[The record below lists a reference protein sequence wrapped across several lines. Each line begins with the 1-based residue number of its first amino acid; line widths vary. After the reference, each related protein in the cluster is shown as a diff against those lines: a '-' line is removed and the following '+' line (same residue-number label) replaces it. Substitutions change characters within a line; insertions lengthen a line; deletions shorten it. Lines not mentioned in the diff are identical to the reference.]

1 MKVKSETFP
10 GAGLYREV
18 CDNSKCHNG
27 APIKY
32 SDGTIRR
39 GRAALIIAWEGRDGR
54 YCSNKCLNERENQM
68 SDEEEGFE
76 ELEETEVEQVI
87 DVPPR
92 AVKSKKATKAKGKGE
107 PKMKAT
113 KKKTKAAAKAKTR
126 ATREERNTKPIPKGT
141 TRKEQV
147 IALMKRKGGVTLD
160 ALMKTTGML
169 RHSCR
174 GYISILGRTVPIK
187 SFKSEDG
194 DRTYVYG
201 KAGKAKA
208 KAA

>member
-1 MKVKSETFP
+1 
-10 GAGLYREV
+10 
-18 CDNSKCHNG
+18 
-27 APIKY
+27 
-32 SDGTIRR
+32 
-39 GRAALIIAWEGRDGR
+39 
-54 YCSNKCLNERENQM
+54 
-68 SDEEEGFE
+68 
-76 ELEETEVEQVI
+76 
-87 DVPPR
+87 
-92 AVKSKKATKAKGKGE
+92 
-107 PKMKAT
+107 MKA
-113 KKKTKAAAKAKTR
+113 KKTKAVAKAKTR

-160 ALMKTTGML
+160 ALQKATGML

-187 SFKSEDG
+187 SFKSDAG

-201 KAGKAKA
+201 KAAGKSKA